1 MYILYILVKILFI
14 KNVNALLPKKTHLL
28 NTNEPFITK
37 PDKISDDYIEVMD
50 NTQSKGHLYDSSYG
64 SYDSL
69 YESQLESSYKEKS
82 KKNNEYIDPYDIIR
96 NYRKLDD
103 MRKNLIDHNL
113 IEHMI
118 KSGGIDMVI
127 RFLKT
132 FYPELMW
139 NSVTQ
144 SIKNDF
150 KTFYKIIRDPNGR
163 RALEYFRRR
172 KTNILKTD
180 DSNDWEDKITVVT
193 KPYRDKY
200 SYKINWANSWK
211 DSDVW

>member
-1 MYILYILVKILFI
+1 MYILYTLVKILFI
-14 KNVNALLPKKTHLL
+14 TNVNALLPKKTHLL
-28 NTNEPFITK
+28 NNNNKPLITK
-37 PDKISDDYIEVMD
+37 PYKISDDYIELMD
-50 NTQSKGHLYDSSYG
+50 KTQSKEHLYDSSYD

-69 YESQLESSYKEKS
+69 YDSYLESYKEKS
-82 KKNNEYIDPYDIIR
+82 KKNQFIKPYDIIK

-150 KTFYKIIRDPNGR
+150 KTFYILIRDPHKR
-163 RALEYFRRR
+163 RGLEYLR
-172 KTNILKTD
+172 KRKINNLKSD
-180 DSNDWEDKITVVT
+180 DCNDWG
-193 KPYRDKY
+193 R
-200 SYKINWANSWK
+200 
-211 DSDVW
+211 

>member
-1 MYILYILVKILFI
+1 MNIMNIIKILVILFI
-14 KNVNALLPKKTHLL
+14 TNVNVIQTKNL
-28 NTNEPFITK
+28 NNEPFI
-37 PDKISDDYIEVMD
+37 PDPYDS
-50 NTQSKGHLYDSSYG
+50 YDSSTK
-64 SYDSL
+64 SIKS
-69 YESQLESSYKEKS
+69 SQ
-82 KKNNEYIDPYDIIR
+82 NNEFIEPYDIIR

-103 MRKNLIDHNL
+103 LRKNLIDHNL

-144 SIKNDF
+144 VIKNDF

-163 RALEYFRRR
+163 RGLEYLR
-172 KTNILKTD
+172 KRKIINNNFKSD
-180 DSNDWEDKITVVT
+180 DCDDDWEDKFTLIT

-200 SYKINWANSWK
+200 SYKLNWANSWK